1 MKIMNNS
8 KMNELFS
15 ILLEETSTY
24 ENLGELA
31 RGKQKALVDGDTD
44 SINRFS
50 SMENAL
56 LKRAEKLTGLRTGL
70 LERLMP
76 GESGKKLNTLNDFM
90 SHYDLM
96 RQPEW
101 LSMKERLEKAV
112 NLLKRLTYENTMLIH
127 TSLSLMQDLVAYC
140 YPEHGRDYALYTR
153 EGVSKTPGRPVVN
166 YGA

>member
-1 MKIMNNS
+1 MNNNN
-8 KMNELFS
+8 MNELFS

-31 RGKQKALVDGDTD
+31 RGKQKALVDGDTA

-56 LKRAEKLTGLRTGL
+56 LKRAEKLTALRTGL
-70 LERLMP
+70 LARLMP
-76 GESGKKLNTLNDFM
+76 EDGGRQLNTLNDFIR
-90 SHYDLM
+90 HHGLT

-101 LSMKERLEKAV
+101 LSMKERLETAV
-112 NLLKRLTYENTMLIH
+112 NLLKRLTHENTMLIH

-140 YPEHGRDYALYTR
+140 YPDSGQEYALYTR
-153 EGVSKTPGRPVVN
+153 DGVSKTQGRPVVN

>member
-1 MKIMNNS
+1 MSNT

-31 RGKQKALVDGDTD
+31 RGKQKALVDGDTVE
-44 SINRFS
+44 INRFS

-56 LKRAEKLTGLRTGL
+56 LKRAEKLTGLRTL
-70 LERLMP
+70 LLARLMP
-76 GESGKKLNTLNDFM
+76 EEGEKKLNTLNDFIQY
-90 SHYDLM
+90 HDLT

-101 LSMKERLEKAV
+101 LSMKERLETAV
-112 NLLKRLTYENTMLIH
+112 NTLKRLTYENTMLIH

-140 YPEHGRDYALYTR
+140 YPESGQEYALYTR
-153 EGVSKTPGRPVVN
+153 EGVSKTPGRTVVN